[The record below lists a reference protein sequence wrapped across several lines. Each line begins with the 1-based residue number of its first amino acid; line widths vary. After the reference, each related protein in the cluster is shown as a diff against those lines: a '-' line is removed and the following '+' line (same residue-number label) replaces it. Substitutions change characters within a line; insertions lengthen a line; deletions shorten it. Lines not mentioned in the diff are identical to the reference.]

1 MPFAWLQSSYGFQQA
16 ITGIRNF
23 QNCSL
28 ECVLIRTGRFMK
40 SADLP
45 DELQGSTAQILRG
58 CGPSWL
64 S

>member
-45 DELQGSTAQILRG
+45 DELQPSTAQFFRG
-58 CGPSWL
+58 CGLSWL